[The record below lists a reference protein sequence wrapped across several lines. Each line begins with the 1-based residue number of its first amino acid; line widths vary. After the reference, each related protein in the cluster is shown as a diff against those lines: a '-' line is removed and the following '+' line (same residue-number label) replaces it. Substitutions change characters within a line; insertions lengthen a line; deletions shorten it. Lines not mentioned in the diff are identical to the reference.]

1 MVVVSTIIIATV
13 VCLVTPAMKFGT
25 LLAVHQVR
33 DVYMTA
39 VMIDLAGPELSAE
52 ERDILGHP
60 AVGGVIYFTR
70 NFVEQDQLQEL
81 IRQTRAAAR
90 NPLILAVDHEGGRVQ
105 RFRQGFSAIPPM
117 ADILRSNSSQV
128 QALAHAQELAWLMAS
143 EVLAMDIDI
152 SFAPVLDVN
161 GISQVIGDRAF
172 AAHADA
178 IVPIARAFIKGMHQ
192 AGMKATGKH
201 FPGHGSV
208 LADSH
213 IDIPVDERSW
223 EEIKATDLPPFI
235 ELANCLDAI
244 MPAHVIYPAVD
255 DKPAGFSQYW
265 LQDILRAQL
274 QFSGVIFSDD
284 LAMAGATVA
293 GTMAERA
300 HAALDAGCD
309 MVLACNDRAGAISV
323 IEAVEPLLEQRSR
336 QATRCYELLA
346 KAAAMPMKTLQNHPR
361 WHAAQKILAHYRNDQ

>member
-1 MVVVSTIIIATV
+1 
-13 VCLVTPAMKFGT
+13 
-25 LLAVHQVR
+25 
-33 DVYMTA
+33 MTA
-39 VMIDLAGPELSAE
+39 VMIDLEGTDLTAE
-52 ERDILGHP
+52 ERELLAHP
-60 AVGGVIYFTR
+60 AVGGVILFTR
-70 NFVEQDQLQEL
+70 NFHDQDQLLEL

-90 NPLILAVDHEGGRVQ
+90 NPLIIAVDHEGGRVQ
-105 RFRQGFSAIPPM
+105 RFREGFSAIPAM
-117 ADILRSNSSQV
+117 QDILVKAKHSE
-128 QALAHAQELAWLMAS
+128 QALQWAQELGWLMAA

-161 GISQVIGDRAF
+161 GISEVIGNRAF
-172 AAHADA
+172 AEQAAD
-178 IVPIARAFIKGMHQ
+178 IIPVARAFIRGMHQ
-192 AGMKATGKH
+192 AGMKVTGKH

-208 LADSH
+208 RADSH
-213 IDIPVDERSW
+213 FEIPIDERSW
-223 EEIKATDLPPFI
+223 ETIRDTDLPPFV
-235 ELANCLDAI
+235 ELASCLDAI

-346 KAAAMPMKTLQNHPR
+346 KAAAMPMKTLQIHPR